1 MIFNGNKTFSPRSKL
16 IFNQLSV
23 DSKDATNE
31 GSEKM
36 PNRKN
41 LSKKDRAKFFNI
53 FVLTSYIIADL
64 KKKPKSYKIGVFT
77 VTLTVS
83 FIILLYSI
91 LDVLPL
97 VFLKQAQN
105 TVGEADFVFN
115 SVSPQNISQSADTYI
130 YNNVYQ
136 ANRIVPSDNAL
147 PFINYQEFLTQVS
160 GNSDFEGFVPRWYGI
175 ASFANVDNLSVTAQ
189 GLIMILDSEK
199 EVKIGLGRDFTKEI
213 LNRGQAFMT
222 RSALRY
228 LDVNPNGRDQVQ
240 LIVDLREY
248 FAIFFGTNRNLT
260 REDLSTLNTELGL
273 GLDEN
278 GNVTTSAEDFFNVT
292 EASGRRTFDNFT
304 FLVRTTNVKIKAFVC
319 NYRISKT

>member
-1 MIFNGNKTFSPRSKL
+1 MIFNGNKTFSPRDKL
-16 IFNQLSV
+16 AFNQASI
-23 DSKDATNE
+23 DSKDLTNE
-31 GSEKM
+31 STDRM

-105 TVGEADFVFN
+105 SVGEADFVFN
-115 SVSPQNISQSADTYI
+115 SVSPQNISQSVDTYI
-130 YNNVYQ
+130 YNNAYQ
-136 ANRIVPSDNAL
+136 TTRVVPAENAL
-147 PFINYQEFLTQVS
+147 PFIDYVEFISQVREAK
-160 GNSDFEGFVPRWYGI
+160 DFDGFAPRWYGI
-175 ASFANVDNLSVTAQ
+175 ASFANFNNLSVTAK
-189 GLIMILDSEK
+189 GLIMVLDSEK
-199 EVKIGLGRDFTKEI
+199 EVKIGLGRDFSKKI
-213 LNRGQAFMT
+213 LNDGQAFMT

-228 LDVNPNGRDQVQ
+228 LDVDPNGRDQVQ

-248 FAIFFGTNRNLT
+248 LALFYGTNQNLT
-260 REDLSTLNTELGL
+260 REDLSTLNTELDL

-278 GNVTTSAEDFFNVT
+278 GNVTVAAGDFFNVT
-292 EASGRRTFDNFT
+292 EVAGTH
-304 FLVRTTNVKIKAFVC
+304 KI
-319 NYRISKT
+319 Y